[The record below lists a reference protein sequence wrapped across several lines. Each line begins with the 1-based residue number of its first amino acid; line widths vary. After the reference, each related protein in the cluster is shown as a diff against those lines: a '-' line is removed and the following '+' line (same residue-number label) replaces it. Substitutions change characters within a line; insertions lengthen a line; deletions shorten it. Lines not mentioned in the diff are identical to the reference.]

1 MDVNTGHLISD
12 EIYARLQKELR
23 ENYEPVPEGLRQ
35 SAELELMGKEE
46 TYVGKEATSK
56 IARWAK
62 AKRKLKKRKMNKIC
76 CR

>member
-1 MDVNTGHLISD
+1 MDVNTGHLITD
-12 EIYARLQKELR
+12 EMYDKLEEELKR
-23 ENYEPVPEGLRQ
+23 NYEQVPEILSL
-35 SAELELMGKEE
+35 SAELELIGKKE

-62 AKRKLKKRKMNKIC
+62 AKRKSKNRKMNKIC